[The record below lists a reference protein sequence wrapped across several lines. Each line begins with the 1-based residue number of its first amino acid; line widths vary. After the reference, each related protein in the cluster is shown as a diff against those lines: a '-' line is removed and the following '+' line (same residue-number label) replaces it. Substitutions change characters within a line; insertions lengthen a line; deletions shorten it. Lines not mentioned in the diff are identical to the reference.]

1 MSYLLDT
8 CIISEC
14 VKKKPDGNVSR
25 WFNKQQQSQL
35 FLSAISIAEIK
46 KGIYKIK
53 FTQPERALILQNWL
67 NTVEA
72 EFSQRILPISG
83 DVLEHWAQL
92 SARTENQGNK
102 LAMMDSLIAATALCY
117 DLKMVTRNVDDFK
130 SCGIELINPF
140 SGHE

>member
-1 MSYLLDT
+1 
-8 CIISEC
+8 
-14 VKKKPDGNVSR
+14 
-25 WFNKQQQSQL
+25 
-35 FLSAISIAEIK
+35 
-46 KGIYKIK
+46 
-53 FTQPERALILQNWL
+53 LILQNWL

-102 LAMMDSLIAATALCY
+102 LAMMDSLIAATALCF

-140 SGHE
+140 SDLKVP

>member
-14 VKKKPDGNVSR
+14 VKKKPDDNVSR

-35 FLSAISIAEIK
+35 FLSVISIAEIK

-53 FTQPERALILQNWL
+53 YTQPERALILQNWL
-67 NTVEA
+67 NTVES

-83 DVLEHWAQL
+83 DVLEYWAQL
-92 SARTENQGNK
+92 SARTESQGNK
-102 LAMMDSLIAATALCY
+102 LAMMDSLIAATACCY
-117 DLKMVTRNVDDFK
+117 DLTIVTRNIDDFK
-130 SCGIELINPF
+130 ANGLELINPF
-140 SGHE
+140 SGF